1 MHKKG
6 RNMNTYTTVQG
17 DLWDNIA
24 KKVYGTEAAMDVL
37 MRANPEYLDAAVFGA
52 GVKIL
57 LPQFTAQEAERAA
70 VPPWRK

>member
-6 RNMNTYTTVQG
+6 WNMNTYTTVQG

-37 MRANPEYLDAAVFGA
+37 MRANPEYLDVAVFGA
-52 GVKIL
+52 GAKIL
-57 LPQFTAQEAERAA
+57 LPQFTAQQAERAA
-70 VPPWRK
+70 VPPWRQ